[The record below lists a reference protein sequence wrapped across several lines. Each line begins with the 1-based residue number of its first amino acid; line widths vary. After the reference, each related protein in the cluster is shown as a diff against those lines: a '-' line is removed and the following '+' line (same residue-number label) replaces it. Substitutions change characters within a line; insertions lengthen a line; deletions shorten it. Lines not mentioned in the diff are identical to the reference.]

1 MKGKKTSSVLLLAA
15 SLLLSACATDH
26 VDNDVSSSSPSS
38 TSDSSPSSV
47 VKAKYSLSITNDD
60 PLISI
65 SDMDGNPL
73 LNEYEE
79 DTVVSFKVVGP
90 DNYTIRVYL
99 NDFQLK
105 SSDGTYSFL
114 MARNS
119 NIVIEGVIATYHVS
133 FTGISMISLSYCD
146 SEGNV
151 LAETPESFVKGE
163 DVYFSLSANESVD
176 KRHTYFHS
184 HCFVAKIKDTVLTP
198 NDKGVYKIE
207 GIKKNT
213 AVDVIAYDHE
223 FQDGECVHCHKSEET
238 LAIHQTNETA
248 DVTYNETA
256 KGWKISAVAGK
267 KVSEVA
273 IRKAYLLSLFEKH
286 GDTLE
291 LSFGNGYSFGYD
303 QANGNPMRTTMS
315 METRNET
322 GRVKWY
328 TNAYFAPDSL
338 GDDGSDDYRSYI
350 KIERSDIEDEACDG
364 NIYLYFNYESNSTF
378 VTEGKDTTEVYSA
391 FITIDK
397 AVTHAPADPRPATV
411 LIGDS
416 DSFITNVS
424 YQKDLGYVL
433 TPKTAGAS
441 CIRMTLSASAL
452 SFYREQGRSKVTIEI
467 SEPFDGSTSNI
478 ADTLFSFAPWTS
490 TGFNALVENGVVGS
504 YEQGSFTN
512 GDKTITTYK
521 ASFDLASKFGANW
534 DSVGTYYI
542 WFGIHFTHLQQFR
555 DSAAYIHSITFTE

>member
-15 SLLLSACATDH
+15 SLILSACGADH
-26 VDNDVSSSSPSS
+26 VDSDLSSSSSPSS
-38 TSDSSPSSV
+38 SDSSPSSV

-60 PLISI
+60 PSISI
-65 SDMDGNPL
+65 SDMDGNSL
-73 LNEYEE
+73 LSEYEE
-79 DTVVSFKVVGP
+79 DAVVSFKVTGP
-90 DNYTIRVYL
+90 DNYVIRVYL

-119 NIVIEGVIATYHVS
+119 KIVVEGEIATYHVS
-133 FTGISMISLSYCD
+133 FTGISMVSLSYCD
-146 SEGNV
+146 SEGNP
-151 LAETPESFVKGE
+151 LTETPESFTKGE
-163 DVYFSLSANESVD
+163 DVYFSLGANETVD

-184 HCFVAKIKDTVLTP
+184 HCFVPKIKDIVLTP
-198 NDKGVYKIE
+198 NDNGVYKIE
-207 GIKKNT
+207 DIKKNT
-213 AVDVIAYDHE
+213 SVEVVTYEHE
-223 FQDGECVHCHKSEET
+223 FQDGNCIHCHKSEEA
-238 LAIHQTNETA
+238 LAVHQTNETA

-267 KVSEVA
+267 KASEVA

-291 LSFGNGYSFGYD
+291 LSFGNGHSFGYD

-315 METRNET
+315 METRSET
-322 GRVKWY
+322 SRVKWY

-350 KIERSDIEDEACDG
+350 KIERSDIENEACDG

-397 AVTHAPADPRPATV
+397 AVAHPTPEPRPATV

-416 DSFITNVS
+416 DTYITNVS

-433 TPKTAGAS
+433 TPKTAGAT
-441 CIRMTLSASAL
+441 CIRTTLSSSAL
-452 SFYREQGRSKVTIEI
+452 SLYREQGRSKVTIEI

-490 TGFNALVENGVVGS
+490 TGFNALVENGVVGN
-504 YEQGSFTN
+504 YEKGSFVN

-521 ASFDLASKFGANW
+521 ATFDLASKFGANW
-534 DSVGTYYI
+534 DSVGTYYLWI
-542 WFGIHFTHLQQFR
+542 GIHFEHSQKFR
-555 DSAAYIHSITFTE
+555 DSAAYIHSITFAE